1 MPLAIDTVLD
11 HLRETPDLLSAVL
24 ERELGQPVAIRGH
37 GVAAAGDVPD
47 VAGYG
52 VGLWVVC
59 GSTTIGLAL
68 PPEVVPV
75 EWDGHMNAP
84 PGLADRLAAGLLP
97 ESLSYRDPRLT
108 DVVEVA
114 TAVVPE
120 TRSAAL
126 PAEGVE
132 SPLVLLWGLHNP
144 AAVERI
150 GDARL
155 KDLPVDVVVT
165 LAEKRIDVGQLLAIT
180 PGALIPFSK
189 PCEDLLDLYVNNHLH
204 ARGEAVKIG
213 EKFGLKISR
222 IGVDD
227 ERVSPVLPPA
237 A

>member
-1 MPLAIDTVLD
+1 MAFSIDTVLE

-24 ERELGQPVAIRGH
+24 EREFGEPVPLRTD
-37 GVAAAGDVPD
+37 AAAPQKEIPD
-47 VAGYG
+47 VGGYG

-59 GSTTIGLAL
+59 GSSTLGLAF

-75 EWDGHMNAP
+75 EWDGHMQAP
-84 PGLADRLAAGLLP
+84 EGAADRLAAGLLP
-97 ESLSYRDPRLT
+97 ESVSYRDPRLT
-108 DVVEVA
+108 DVVEIA
-114 TAVVPE
+114 SAIAACTRAVL
-120 TRSAAL
+120 L

-132 SPLVLLWGLHNP
+132 APLVLLFGLHNP

-150 GDARL
+150 GDDRL

-165 LAEKRIDVGQLLAIT
+165 LAEKKIDVGQLLAIT

-213 EKFGLKISR
+213 EKFGLKVSR
-222 IGVDD
+222 IGIDD